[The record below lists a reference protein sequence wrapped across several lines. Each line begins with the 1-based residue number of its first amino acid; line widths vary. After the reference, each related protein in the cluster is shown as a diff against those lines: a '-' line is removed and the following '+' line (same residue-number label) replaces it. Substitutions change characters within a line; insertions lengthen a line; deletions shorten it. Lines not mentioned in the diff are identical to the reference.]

1 MSFIMAAGAVVGVVG
16 GVMKMSAA
24 SKAKKEAAA
33 AQKKAKAALDAKKK
47 QYEALDTSNLNKN
60 MENKMEDLTINQK
73 GMELQNQ
80 KGQQQ
85 RANIMDQ
92 MGGAAGGSGIA
103 ALAQTMANQGQLAAQ
118 KSGEMIGNQEQANQK
133 AAADAATQIQSD
145 KIAGA
150 EKSRDLQYNKTGKLM
165 EMHGAEAQAA
175 GEAKAA
181 AAQAKGQAIAGI
193 GSSIMGAAS
202 DRKLKKN
209 ISKIGKSASGLN
221 IYSFEYKNP
230 IFGEGLFQGVMSDEV
245 PGEAVIPMDGYNAVN
260 YNMLDVEFKNI

>member
-1 MSFIMAAGAVVGVVG
+1 MSFILAAGAVVGVVG
-16 GVMKMSAA
+16 GVMKASAA

-33 AQKKAKAALDAKKK
+33 AQKKAKKELDAKKK

-73 GMELQNQ
+73 GMNLQNQ
-80 KGQQQ
+80 QGQQS
-85 RANIMDQ
+85 RANTMQ
-92 MGGAAGGSGIA
+92 NLQGAAGGSGIA

-133 AAADAATQIQSD
+133 SAADAATKIQSD
-145 KIAGA
+145 EIAGA
-150 EKSRDLQYNKTGKLM
+150 EKSRDLQYDKTSNLM
-165 EMHGAEAQAA
+165 GMSAEEAA
-175 GEAKAA
+175 TAGDAKAA
-181 AAQAKGQAIAGI
+181 ASQAQGEAISGI

-245 PGEAVIPMDGYNAVN
+245 PEAAVIPMDGYNAVN

>member
-1 MSFIMAAGAVVGVVG
+1 MSFILAAGAVVGVVG

-33 AQKKAKAALDAKKK
+33 AQKKAKKDLDAKKK

-73 GMELQNQ
+73 GMDLQNQ
-80 KGQQQ
+80 QGQQQ

-92 MGGAAGGSGIA
+92 MGGAAVGSGIA
-103 ALAQTMANQGQLAAQ
+103 ALAQSMANTGQLAAQ
-118 KSGEMIGNQEQANQK
+118 KSGAMIGDQEAANQK
-133 AAADAATQIQSD
+133 ASATDAARVQD
-145 KIAGA
+145 AKIAGA
-150 EKSRDLQYNKTGKLM
+150 GASRDLQYQKTSNLM
-165 EMHGAEAQAA
+165 GMASAEADAA
-175 GEAKAA
+175 GAAKNA
-181 AAQAKGQAIAGI
+181 AAQAKGQAVAGI

-230 IFGEGLFQGVMSDEV
+230 IHGEGLFQGVMSDEV
-245 PGEAVIPMDGYNAVN
+245 PEEAVMPMDGYNAVN
-260 YNMLDVEFKNI
+260 YNMLDVEFKQI